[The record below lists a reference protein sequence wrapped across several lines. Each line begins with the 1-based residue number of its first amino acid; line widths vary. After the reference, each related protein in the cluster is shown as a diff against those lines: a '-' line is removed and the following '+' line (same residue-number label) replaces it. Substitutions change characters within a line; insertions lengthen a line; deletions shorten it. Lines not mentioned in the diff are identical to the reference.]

1 MNNKV
6 SLSKFFQKKNKSN
19 YFIEFF
25 LLPAIGVFNVCFIQT
40 YLQSLF
46 SLKFYENAHILIN
59 GWFFFHVY
67 NTLILSLFYP
77 YNLSALKMGFLVIS
91 WEIVENIIVPNFG
104 VYIGNE
110 FLSNNFKEPFN
121 DITGDIL
128 AAVPAICILYCKNK
142 YRVCKQPKIKHL

>member
-6 SLSKFFQKKNKSN
+6 SWSRFFQKKNKSN

-25 LLPAIGVFNVCFIQT
+25 LLPAIGVFNVCFIQS
-40 YLQSLF
+40 YLKDVF
-46 SLKFYENAHILIN
+46 AYKFYESDFILIN

-67 NTLILSLFYP
+67 NTLMLSLVYP
-77 YNLSALKMGFLVIS
+77 YKLSVLKMTFLVVS

-104 VYIGNE
+104 VYINNE
-110 FLSNNFKEPFN
+110 FLPNNFKESLN

-142 YRVCKQPKIKHL
+142 YRVHNQPKIKYL